1 MISIANNSHSAC
13 VSIRT
18 KKTVCLIF
26 YLVFL
31 VYPLFCQND
40 LKRQSIFFEL
50 AGSGGLGSLNYEQTF
65 NSGKQVNFGWR
76 LGLSLAPIDKNNGTG
91 LVFPVMINALIGRND
106 HKFELCLGQGITIT
120 TKGHFFLLTTPA
132 IGYRLQPARKNWFY
146 RASYT
151 PLVSYLVDFQVQ
163 QWAGLSIGYTF
174 KRSRR

>member
-1 MISIANNSHSAC
+1 MKSI
-13 VSIRT
+13 I
-18 KKTVCLIF
+18 CLIF
-26 YLVFL
+26 ALSFL
-31 VYPLFCQND
+31 VHASFGQND
-40 LKRQSIFFEL
+40 FKRQSIFFEL

-65 NSGKQVNFGWR
+65 NSGKQVDFGWR

-91 LVFPVMINALIGRND
+91 LVFPVMVNALIGRND
-106 HKFELCLGQGITIT
+106 HKLELGLGQGITIT

-132 IGYRLQPARKNWFY
+132 IGYRLQPASKNWFY